1 MIARS
6 SAMGRLIVIRMNA
19 GEDLLRALEA
29 AVREQG
35 VRNGVFVGGAGSLSS
50 YRVHVVK
57 TTNLPPGETIFEG
70 EEPLD
75 VLTITG
81 AVLDG
86 RVHAHVTFSNTDNAR
101 GGGGHVHE
109 GCRILTFGLAVL
121 AETPDANLADFD
133 RMGEMK

>member
-6 SAMGRLIVIRMNA
+6 SAVSRLIAIRMNA

-35 VRNGVFVGGAGSLSS
+35 VRNGVFVGGAGSLKS

-57 TTNLPPGETIFEG
+57 TTQLPPGETLFEG
-70 EEPLD
+70 EEALD
-75 VLTITG
+75 ILTITG

-86 RVHAHVTFSNTDNAR
+86 RVHAHVTFSNADKAM
-101 GGGGHVHE
+101 GGHVHE

-121 AETPDANLADFD
+121 AETPNANLADWD
-133 RMGEMK
+133 RMGELKP